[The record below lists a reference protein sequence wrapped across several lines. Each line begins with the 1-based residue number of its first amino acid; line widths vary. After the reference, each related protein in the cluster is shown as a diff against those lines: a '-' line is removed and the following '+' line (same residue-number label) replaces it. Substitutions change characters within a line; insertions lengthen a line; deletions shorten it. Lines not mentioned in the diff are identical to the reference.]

1 MPTIRTTAN
10 AGSCR
15 QIRSLDEGPEYEVV
29 KGGITMRTK
38 LDIITN
44 IQVVL
49 WVMIIG
55 LCGGIEFLHGWN
67 ILLNVLMMLLTGAII
82 FLLSTL
88 KGVMK
93 HEYKRKRAYAAR
105 KIPKVQ

>member
-1 MPTIRTTAN
+1 M
-10 AGSCR
+10 
-15 QIRSLDEGPEYEVV
+15 DEGPEYEVV
-29 KGGITMRTK
+29 KGSIRMRTK

-44 IQVVL
+44 IQLVL

-67 ILLNVLMMLLTGAII
+67 ILLNVLMMILTGAII
-82 FLLSTL
+82 FMLSTL
-88 KGVMK
+88 KEVMK
-93 HEYKRKRAYAAR
+93 HEYKRKRVYAAR

>member
-1 MPTIRTTAN
+1 M
-10 AGSCR
+10 
-15 QIRSLDEGPEYEVV
+15 DEKPEYEVV

-44 IQVVL
+44 IQLVL
-49 WVMIIG
+49 WVMILG

-67 ILLNVLMMLLTGAII
+67 ILLNVLMMILTGAII

-88 KGVMK
+88 KGAII
-93 HEYKRKRAYAAR
+93 HENKRARAITVR
-105 KIPKVQ
+105 KVSFNNLLNK

>member
-1 MPTIRTTAN
+1 M
-10 AGSCR
+10 
-15 QIRSLDEGPEYEVV
+15 DERAAYEVV

-44 IQVVL
+44 IQLVL
-49 WVMIIG
+49 WVMILG

-82 FLLSTL
+82 FLL
-88 KGVMK
+88 KGVII
-93 HEYKRKRAYAAR
+93 HENKRARAITVR
-105 KIPKVQ
+105 KVSFNNLLNK

>member
-1 MPTIRTTAN
+1 M
-10 AGSCR
+10 
-15 QIRSLDEGPEYEVV
+15 DEKPEYEVV

-44 IQVVL
+44 IQLVL
-49 WVMIIG
+49 WVMILG

-82 FLLSTL
+82 FMLSTL
-88 KGVMK
+88 KEVMK
-93 HEYKRKRAYAAR
+93 YEYKRKRALSNNGISKA
-105 KIPKVQ
+105 IHME

>member
-1 MPTIRTTAN
+1 M
-10 AGSCR
+10 
-15 QIRSLDEGPEYEVV
+15 DEKPEYEVV

-44 IQVVL
+44 IQLVL
-49 WVMIIG
+49 WVMILG

-67 ILLNVLMMLLTGAII
+67 ILLNVLLMILTGAII

-93 HEYKRKRAYAAR
+93 YEYKRKRAYAAR

>member
-1 MPTIRTTAN
+1 M
-10 AGSCR
+10 
-15 QIRSLDEGPEYEVV
+15 DEKPEYEVV

-44 IQVVL
+44 IQLVL

-55 LCGGIEFLHGWN
+55 LCGGIEFLQGWN
-67 ILLNVLMMLLTGAII
+67 ILLNVLMMILTGAII
-82 FLLSTL
+82 FLLGTL
-88 KGVMK
+88 KEVIIY
-93 HEYKRKRAYAAR
+93 ENKRTRPITVR

>member
-1 MPTIRTTAN
+1 
-10 AGSCR
+10 
-15 QIRSLDEGPEYEVV
+15 
-29 KGGITMRTK
+29 MRTK

-44 IQVVL
+44 IQLVL
-49 WVMIIG
+49 WIMIIG

-67 ILLNVLMMLLTGAII
+67 IFLNVLMMLLTGTII

-93 HEYKRKRAYAAR
+93 REYKRERINAAR
-105 KIPKVQ
+105 KISKVQ

>member
-1 MPTIRTTAN
+1 M
-10 AGSCR
+10 
-15 QIRSLDEGPEYEVV
+15 DERAAYEVV
-29 KGGITMRTK
+29 KGGIKMRTK

-44 IQVVL
+44 IQLVL

-82 FLLSTL
+82 FLLGTL
-88 KGVMK
+88 KEVIIY
-93 HEYKRKRAYAAR
+93 ENKRTRPITVR

>member
-1 MPTIRTTAN
+1 
-10 AGSCR
+10 
-15 QIRSLDEGPEYEVV
+15 
-29 KGGITMRTK
+29 MRTK

-44 IQVVL
+44 IQLVL

-82 FLLSTL
+82 FLLGTL
-88 KGVMK
+88 KEVII
-93 HEYKRKRAYAAR
+93 HENKRTRPITVR

>member
-1 MPTIRTTAN
+1 
-10 AGSCR
+10 
-15 QIRSLDEGPEYEVV
+15 
-29 KGGITMRTK
+29 MRTK

-49 WVMIIG
+49 WVMILG

-67 ILLNVLMMLLTGAII
+67 ILLNVLMMILTGAII

-93 HEYKRKRAYAAR
+93 REYKRERLNAVR
-105 KIPKVQ
+105 EIPKVQ

>member
-1 MPTIRTTAN
+1 M
-10 AGSCR
+10 
-15 QIRSLDEGPEYEVV
+15 DERATYEVA
-29 KGGITMRTK
+29 KGGINMKTK
-38 LDIITN
+38 MEIITI
-44 IQVVL
+44 IQLAL
-49 WVMIIG
+49 WVLILG

-67 ILLNVLMMLLTGAII
+67 ILLNILMMILTGAII